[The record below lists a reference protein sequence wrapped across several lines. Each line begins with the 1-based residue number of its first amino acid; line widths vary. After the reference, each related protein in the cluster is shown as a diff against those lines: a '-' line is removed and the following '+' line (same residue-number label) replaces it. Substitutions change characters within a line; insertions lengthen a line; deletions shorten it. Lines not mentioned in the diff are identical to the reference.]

1 MLIDCSVQVFYL
13 GLFNKYINRKLYSL
27 STLLLSLV
35 KTPVIKLLY
44 PPQLITTH
52 EGVLIM
58 DKVKFSDLDKVLVK
72 AKAATSVED
81 INKYLEYF
89 KLYSDK
95 VTSVGKNVVPE
106 PIQDIQSE
114 LSAKI
119 LNDNN
124 SNKYTSNDWYK
135 KPSGIIALA
144 VISGFILILIN
155 QIFFPPIN

>member
-1 MLIDCSVQVFYL
+1 
-13 GLFNKYINRKLYSL
+13 
-27 STLLLSLV
+27 
-35 KTPVIKLLY
+35 
-44 PPQLITTH
+44 
-52 EGVLIM
+52 M

-135 KPSGIIALA
+135 KPNGIIALA

-155 QIFFPPIN
+155 PKFLPRHI